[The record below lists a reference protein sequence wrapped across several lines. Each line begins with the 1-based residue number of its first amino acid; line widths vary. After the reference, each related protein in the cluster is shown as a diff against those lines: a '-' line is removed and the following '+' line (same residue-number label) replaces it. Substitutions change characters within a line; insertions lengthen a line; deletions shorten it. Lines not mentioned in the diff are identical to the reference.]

1 MTEPAPLTIAVFQC
15 KARNED
21 AAARLD
27 RLETA
32 AAQAAA
38 DGARLLVTPEAF
50 VSGYGGMPDRIH
62 ARAEPSDGPSAR
74 RAAEIAAR
82 HDIAIVLGYPE
93 AADGVVYNAAL
104 CLGPDG
110 DVVANH
116 RKLGLSGTD
125 EQATYAHGDSITL
138 FELDGHR
145 IGVLVCYDVE
155 FPELVRAGARAGATV
170 FAVPTALV
178 TRWPVV
184 ADKMIPTRA
193 LENGVYIAYTNYAG
207 REEAFDYLGS
217 SCIVGPDGEDVAR
230 AGTGEELVLATVNPE
245 RVRSTRT
252 ALPYLEDCRWLPG
265 SR

>member
-15 KARNED
+15 LARDED
-21 AAARLD
+21 AASRLD

-32 AAQAAA
+32 ATEAAA
-38 DGARLLVTPEAF
+38 GGARLLVTPEAF
-50 VSGYGGMPDRIH
+50 VSGYGGMPGRIH
-62 ARAEPSDGPSAR
+62 ARAEPADGPSAQ
-74 RAAEIAAR
+74 RAAGIAAQ
-82 HDIAIVLGYPE
+82 HGIAIVLGYPE

-104 CLGPDG
+104 CIGPDG
-110 DVVANH
+110 SMLANH
-116 RKLGLSGTD
+116 RKVGLSGTD
-125 EQATYAHGDSITL
+125 EQATYAHGDAITV

-145 IGVLVCYDVE
+145 IGVLICYDVE

-207 REEAFDYLGS
+207 REDPFDYLGS
-217 SCIVGPDGEDVAR
+217 SCIVGPDGEDLAR
-230 AGTGEELVLATVNPE
+230 AGHGEELVVATVEWE

-252 ALPYLEDCRWLPG
+252 KLPYLEDCRWLPEG
-265 SR
+265 G